1 MASPGSTMRLGPA
14 PQLRCA
20 APADLLEAARSGT
33 PGARARF
40 VSSLMP
46 LIGSVAR
53 TYSHTPGVDHAEL
66 MQEGVV
72 GVLRA
77 LERYDPG
84 VGSPFWAYASW
95 WVRQAMQQLVAEV
108 SHPVVLSDRA
118 LRQVARIRREQRA
131 LAGAHAREPS
141 QRELARASGLTVEQL
156 QRLSVADR
164 QPRSL
169 QESVDEGAVGGA
181 TLGDLVADGHAE
193 EPYEE
198 VVAHTETEEIPFL
211 LSCLSDRERTV
222 VEAHFNLHGPPRTL
236 REIGREIGVSA
247 ERVRQIEQCA
257 LERMRVAH
265 SDALTQRPSGARARL
280 VRRRAS
286 RRFAASAP

>member
-1 MASPGSTMRLGPA
+1 MRLGPG
-14 PQLRCA
+14 PQLRCGA
-20 APADLLEAARSGT
+20 SEDLLEAARSGK

-46 LIGSVAR
+46 LIASVAR
-53 TYSHTPGVDHAEL
+53 TYSHVPSVDRAEL

-77 LERYDPG
+77 LERYDPA

-131 LAGAHAREPS
+131 LASAQAHEPGP
-141 QRELARASGLTVEQL
+141 RELAHASGVTVEQL

-164 QPRSL
+164 QARSL
-169 QESVDEGAVGGA
+169 QEPVDDGALGGA
-181 TLGDLVADGHAE
+181 TLGDLVADGGAE

-198 VVAHTETEEIPFL
+198 VATHTETEEIPLL
-211 LSCLSDRERTV
+211 LSRLSDRERAV
-222 VEAHFNLHGPPRTL
+222 VEAHFSLRGPPRTL

-257 LERMRVAH
+257 LDRMRLAH
-265 SDALTQRPSGARARL
+265 SNALKQRPSGAPARL
-280 VRRRAS
+280 VRRRAA
-286 RRFAASAP
+286 RQAVAS